1 MNRTLMF
8 YILLGVSLTALAQDQ
23 ILPPS
28 ADIFAGLEQPV
39 GVTDMAND
47 NAATSSKPA
56 VDPVKQAERQQAAKA
71 ASSAVSTLA
80 QLPPTV
86 SGAVVP
92 LAVYTQEEL
101 IVMIDKGLHLQ
112 RVKREE
118 CQLSAD
124 IEARAKVLMLPAYQY
139 LWGEMLTT
147 GTCVEKNA
155 ELGVEFLSGAANQG
169 FPPALHKLATYY
181 DKGLYV
187 QQDRQQAAVLMHEA
201 AALNS
206 VPAQMAW
213 VAMLNRGL
221 GSPLDYEEAYSW
233 LHHSVISDPKQHAE
247 AARLLR
253 NLAAK
258 MPANIVARA
267 KGYRLN

>member
-1 MNRTLMF
+1 MNRTLIF
-8 YILLGVSLTALAQDQ
+8 SILLGLSLSSMAEEH

-28 ADIFAGLEQPV
+28 KDIFAGLDQP
-39 GVTDMAND
+39 
-47 NAATSSKPA
+47 AATTEAAVAQPTKPA
-56 VDPVKQAERQQAAKA
+56 VDPVKQAERQQAASA
-71 ASSAVSTLA
+71 ASSAVTTLT
-80 QLPPTV
+80 QLPPAV
-86 SGAVVP
+86 SGGVVP

-147 GTCVEKNA
+147 GTCVAKDA

-169 FPPALHKLATYY
+169 FPPALQKLATYY
-181 DKGLYV
+181 DKGIYV
-187 QQDRQQAAVLMHEA
+187 QRDRQQAAVLMHEA
-201 AALNS
+201 AALDY
-206 VPAQMAW
+206 VQAQMAW

-247 AARLLR
+247 ATRLLR
-253 NLAAK
+253 HLAAR
-258 MPANIVARA
+258 MPANVVARA
-267 KGYRLN
+267 KSYRLN